1 MILKHHTFLMEKRNK
16 KHYTNDQIEI
26 ILLSYES
33 NLELMTKVIDNQSRL
48 ITNSDQCVLMQL
60 IT

>member
-1 MILKHHTFLMEKRNK
+1 MEKINK
-16 KHYTNDQIEI
+16 KHYTTDQIEI

-48 ITNSDQCVLMQL
+48 ITNSDQCNLMQL